1 MSLMKKA
8 VVLGNFV
15 VFVDLTGLVDM
26 SYMPLL
32 SDVDVRSAVAD
43 GGGLRMHNPLF
54 SRLRCPMKN
63 PWLMEVPVNARAL
76 QRA

>member
-43 GGGLRMHNPLF
+43 GGGLRTTPF
-54 SRLRCPMKN
+54 F
-63 PWLMEVPVNARAL
+63 
-76 QRA
+76 QG